1 MIYKEKL
8 AGGGNKLE
16 YTHTFTSTREY
27 VPVDTYMYYLKTIT
41 PKDVNGY
48 EITGLFL
55 SEPSSTFGIELKD
68 SVKEN
73 AVYLGDYQSK
83 EVAKLNYVNTYP
95 DGCQYESTYEQWV
108 NCRNI
113 ISLIRRSVNSEQ
125 QIYISFTPPP
135 PGLKASNCH
144 LYREVA

>member
-1 MIYKEKL
+1 
-8 AGGGNKLE
+8 
-16 YTHTFTSTREY
+16 
-27 VPVDTYMYYLKTIT
+27 MYYLKTIT

-83 EVAKLNYVNTYP
+83 EVVKLNYVNTYP

-113 ISLIRRSVNSEQ
+113 ISLIRRSVNSKQ

-135 PGLKASNCH
+135 WA
-144 LYREVA
+144 